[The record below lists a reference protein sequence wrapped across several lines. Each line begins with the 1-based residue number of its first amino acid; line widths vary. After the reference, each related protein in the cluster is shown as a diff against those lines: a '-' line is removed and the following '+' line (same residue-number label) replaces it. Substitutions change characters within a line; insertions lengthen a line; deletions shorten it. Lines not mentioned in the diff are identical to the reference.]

1 MGPGGP
7 SENPDSAATGAAG
20 PSGGR
25 TGDVTGAR
33 HGRTWFW
40 LRPWFWRVAAA
51 LGLALVFLAY
61 AQPSLMQHL
70 ADQVWGCF

>member
-1 MGPGGP
+1 MGRVGP
-7 SENPDSAATGAAG
+7 SENPASAGTAAAG

-25 TGDVTGAR
+25 TGDVGRAR
-33 HGRTWFW
+33 HGRPW
-40 LRPWFWRVAAA
+40 LWPWFWRVAAA
-51 LGLALVFLAY
+51 LVLALVFLAY